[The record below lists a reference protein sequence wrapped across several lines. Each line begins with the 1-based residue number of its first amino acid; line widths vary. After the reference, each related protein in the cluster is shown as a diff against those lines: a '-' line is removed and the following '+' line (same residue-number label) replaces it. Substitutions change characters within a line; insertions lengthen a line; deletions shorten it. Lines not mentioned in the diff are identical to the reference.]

1 LRSELLA
8 CILKVKSEA
17 TMTRLLASASLAIS
31 LIAAVT
37 ARADEQDPAK
47 APAVAPPLPG
57 VALPP
62 GYRWILEGGLQAHVE
77 GRDQPPAWL
86 AEKLAKTK
94 VPTVKD
100 ARQIAAE
107 KVRPTAHIY
116 DAITMSN
123 VVGIFELGRK
133 VAKFGEEGDLV
144 WVVRFVRKG
153 GVTQELWISS
163 STGEVRMLL
172 PAKIEE

>member
-1 LRSELLA
+1 MNVTLPGFVLG
-8 CILKVKSEA
+8 V
-17 TMTRLLASASLAIS
+17 LLASAGPAL
-31 LIAAVT
+31 
-37 ARADEQDPAK
+37 ADEQQPVK
-47 APAVAPPLPG
+47 PPAVPPLPG

-62 GYRWILEGGLQAHVE
+62 GYVWVLEGGLQPRVE
-77 GRDQPPAWL
+77 GRDQPPTWL

-94 VPTVKD
+94 VPTMKE

-116 DAITMSN
+116 DAITLTS

-133 VAKFGEEGDLV
+133 VAKFGEEGDFV

-163 STGEVRMLL
+163 STGEVQMLL
-172 PAKIEE
+172 PAKVEE